1 MAAAIRD
8 NAGHHRFELDA
19 EGGTAT
25 LLYHLSPGVI
35 TLIHTEVPQ
44 ALEGKGVGSALVR
57 GVLDIVRARGL
68 KLVAQCSFVAAY
80 MKRHPEYDDLL
91 A

>member
-1 MAAAIRD
+1 MAGTVRD
-8 NAGHHRFELDA
+8 NTVEHRFELDA
-19 EGGTAT
+19 EGGTAV
-25 LLYHLSPGVI
+25 LVYHLEPGAI

-57 GVLDIVRARGL
+57 SVLDLVRARGL
-68 KLVAQCSFVAAY
+68 KLVVKCPFVAAY

>member
-1 MAAAIRD
+1 MAAVIRD
-8 NAGHHRFELDA
+8 NARHHRFELDA
-19 EGGTAT
+19 DGGTAT
-25 LLYHLSPGVI
+25 LLYHLSPDVI
-35 TLIHTEVPQ
+35 TLMHTEVPP

-57 GVLDIVRARGL
+57 GVLDIVRGRGL
-68 KLVAQCSFVAAY
+68 KLVVKCSFVAAY

>member
-1 MAAAIRD
+1 MAGTVRD
-8 NAGHHRFELDA
+8 NTVEHRFELDA
-19 EGGTAT
+19 EGGTAV
-25 LLYHLSPGVI
+25 LVYHLEPGAI

-57 GVLDIVRARGL
+57 GVLDLVRARGL
-68 KLVAQCSFVAAY
+68 KLVVKCPFVAAY

>member
-8 NAGHHRFELDA
+8 NIEQHRFELDA
-19 EGGTAT
+19 DGGTAIMV
-25 LLYHLSPGVI
+25 YHLAPGVI
-35 TLIHTEVPQ
+35 TLLHTEVPH
-44 ALEGKGVGSALVR
+44 ALEGKGIGSAIVR
-57 GVLDIVRARGL
+57 GVLDQVRARGL
-68 KLVAQCSFVAAY
+68 KLVVKCPFVAAY